1 MPADIKKLQGEW
13 LITSLHMDGQKS
25 PDSVFSDAKIIVK
38 GTKFTSITMG
48 TTYKGSIE
56 LDETKSPK
64 AVDLNF
70 TAGPEKGCR
79 NLGIY
84 ELEGDTWKLCL
95 ATRGPVRPKNFS
107 TKPGDGVALEILKR
121 ESAATNSAAGSKAA
135 SAKTKPAKPSK
146 KSAAAS
152 GPATELEGEWQMLT
166 AVMNGQPLEKQFAA
180 FGKRVTRGNETTVF
194 TGPQMLMKVT
204 FTLDRS
210 KFPNEIDYVIVQGMN
225 AGKTQLGIFE
235 LNGPMLKL
243 CFAAPGN
250 PRPDA
255 FSSAHGDSRTFTT
268 WRKK

>member
-1 MPADIKKLQGEW
+1 K
-13 LITSLHMDGQKS
+13 
-25 PDSVFSDAKIIVK
+25 
-38 GTKFTSITMG
+38 
-48 TTYKGSIE
+48 
-56 LDETKSPK
+56 KSPK
-64 AVDLNF
+64 TVDLNF
-70 TAGPEKGCR
+70 TAGPEKGYR

-84 ELEGDTWKLCL
+84 ELAGDTWKLCL
-95 ATRGPVRPKNFS
+95 ATRGPIRPKNFS
-107 TKPGDGVALEILKR
+107 TKPGDGVALETLVR
-121 ESAATNSAAGSKAA
+121 ASAATISAASKAA
-135 SAKTKPAKPSK
+135 SAKTKSAKPSQ
-146 KSAAAS
+146 KSAAPS

-166 AVMNGQPLEKQFAA
+166 AVMNGQPLEEKFAA

-210 KFPNEIDYVIVQGMN
+210 KSPNAIDYVIVQGMN

-255 FSSAHGDSRTFTT
+255 FSSAPGDSRTFTT
-268 WRKK
+268 WRKR